1 MIKELINRRIQDI
14 SNNVDI
20 VVLKGFSASDIRS
33 NSVFPLLLTNILT
46 SDNKIDL
53 ECINSN
59 EILRT
64 IIELPANPRKPVL
77 MLYEPFLLFIS
88 SFNNIDILNKSFCI
102 LDNNLL
108 NCYENPTTCDIPDFD
123 SDEFQSI
130 ENESQIYA
138 PYYSFCEHIG
148 DRQFVQYNEP
158 IDLSSLNHIDIIP
171 FVTTDVFHFK
181 ETDGSTTNSLP
192 FLASSDGSIDNALRT
207 LYETGSLPYHQYR
220 IDVADKDDKRLGILS
235 HFCKLLGFKISYYL
249 AIEEN
254 NVEIRPE
261 LYSLMNEVWGYDS
274 FRELDIY
281 SNLNIDRSV
290 KKISQGE
297 IIETIIQQ
305 CEKAN
310 RGEGNKMQ
318 NVLLTS
324 PTGSGK
330 SLLFQLAAIYLAKKY
345 NLLTIVVS
353 PLVALMND
361 QVGNLIGNYDG
372 VATMNGTISANE
384 REQIKEDIQNGTKNI
399 LYLAPEL
406 LLSHSL
412 SSFIGSR
419 SLGLLVIDE
428 AHTVTTWGRDFRVDY
443 WFLGDYL
450 RQAKK
455 YLEKPFPIFA
465 LTATAVWDP
474 SGNNDMVFDTIR
486 SLYMDPCI
494 KYIGVVR
501 RENISFA
508 INNPQING
516 GYEDWRMRLTAS
528 RIREAIKERRKTIV
542 YFPFKILIQNLLSN
556 REYLQED
563 LGYVTEYHGDLM
575 ASSKNLNA
583 EYFRSGKCPI
593 MCATKAYGMGI
604 DVSDIAMVYHHA
616 PSGNLSDY
624 VQEIGRLAR
633 DPKIQGI
640 ARIDFTERD
649 FKYTRMLHGLSTIKT
664 RQLREV
670 LKKLMAIYRLKGE
683 KRNMLI
689 SATDFGYIFQDKNT
703 IQELDQKVKS
713 CLLLISN
720 DLKNKLRFNAIIVRP
735 KSLFTKMFLK
745 VPSSHRRAS
754 TKRYANYIQPI
765 RDHYGIYELNLEQLW
780 TDRFRKLSFPQFKK
794 EIMDGKV
801 FEEYSVEIMNKINL
815 SLLRSHIELV
825 RMELVSFFEQAKV
838 FLDYMAQNRKRLSYS
853 LMKEQLPNYYSDIER
868 EEFVDAFTLVY
879 ASKKSIGSDTGY
891 CRTYGKTNTSEE
903 SFQLIKHG
911 YGVVENLFLR
921 LFDEFIDNITIED
934 YCKPNNDIVL
944 LAELLNSL
952 HLADYLRSGGDAP
965 AIFVRINNPFYL
977 NDLVRSN
984 NYNNLILENIYKKYQ
999 FSETI
1004 FTHFF
1009 TTKMSDEQR
1018 WDFIEDYFLGAT
1030 EEDLLKYGKE

>member
-1 MIKELINRRIQDI
+1 MITQLIDKRIQDI
-14 SNNVDI
+14 STKVDI
-20 VVLKGFSASDIRS
+20 VVLKGFSVADVQS
-33 NSVFPLLLTNILT
+33 NLDFPLLLTNILT
-46 SDNKIDL
+46 PDNKINL
-53 ECINSN
+53 ESINSN

-64 IIELPANPRKPVL
+64 ILELPTNQGKPTL
-77 MLYEPFLLFIS
+77 MLYEPFLLFVS
-88 SFNNIDILNKSFCI
+88 NFSNLKILNKTFCI

-108 NCYENPTTCDIPDFD
+108 NCYENPTTSDIPDFD
-123 SDEFQSI
+123 SEEFQSI
-130 ENESQIYA
+130 DNENQIYA
-138 PYYSFCEHIG
+138 PYYSFCEHIDG
-148 DRQFVQYNEP
+148 RQFVQYNEP
-158 IDLSSLNHIDIIP
+158 VDLSSVHSIEVVPFIP
-171 FVTTDVFHFK
+171 SDNFQFEK
-181 ETDGSTTNSLP
+181 INESTRNDLP
-192 FLASSDGSIDNALRT
+192 FLASSDGSLDKALRT
-207 LYETGSLPYHQYR
+207 IYETGSLPYHQYR
-220 IDVADKDDKRLGILS
+220 IDVADKEDNRLGVLY
-235 HFCKLLGFKISYYL
+235 HFCKLMGITLSYFI
-249 AIEEN
+249 ASEEEA
-254 NVEIRPE
+254 VEIRPE
-261 LYSLMNEVWGYDS
+261 LYTLMKDVWGYDS

-290 KKISQGE
+290 RKISQGA
-297 IIETIIQQ
+297 IIETVIQQ

-310 RGEGNKMQ
+310 RGERNKMQ
-318 NVLLTS
+318 NILLTS

-330 SLLFQLAAIYLAKKY
+330 SLLFQLAAIYIANKY

-361 QVGNLIGNYDG
+361 QVDNLIGNYNG

-384 REQIKEDIQNGTKNI
+384 REQIKDDIQNGTKNI

-450 RQAKK
+450 RQSKK
-455 YLEKPFPIFA
+455 YLDKPFPIFA

-501 RENISFA
+501 RNNISFV
-508 INNPQING
+508 IDNPQVEG
-516 GYEDWRMRLTAS
+516 GYDDWRMNLTAS

-542 YFPFKILIQNLLSN
+542 YFPFKILIQKILSN

-563 LGYVTEYHGDLM
+563 LGYVTEYHGDLI
-575 ASSKNLNA
+575 ASKKHLNA

-604 DVSDIAMVYHHA
+604 DVPDIAMVYHHA

-633 DPKIQGI
+633 DPNIQGI

-670 LKKLMAIYRLKGE
+670 LNKLMAIYRLKGE

-689 SATDFGYIFQDKNT
+689 SATDFGYIFQEQNT

-735 KSLFTKMFLK
+735 KSLFTKMYLR
-745 VPSSHRRAS
+745 VPSSHNKAFNHNYS
-754 TKRYANYIQPI
+754 RYALPI
-765 RDHYGIYELNLEQLW
+765 SNHYCIYELNLEQLW
-780 TDRFRKLSFPQFKK
+780 IDRYRKLSFPQFKK
-794 EIMDGKV
+794 DIMDGKL
-801 FEEYSVEIMNKINL
+801 FEEYKVEIMNKINL
-815 SLLRSHIELV
+815 SILRSNIEQVRTELV
-825 RMELVSFFEQAKV
+825 LFFEQANH
-838 FLDYMAQNRKRLSYS
+838 FLDYMAQNRKRLPYS
-853 LMKEQLPNYYSDIER
+853 LIKQNLPNHYSDIER
-868 EEFVDAFTLVY
+868 EEFIDAFTLAY
-879 ASKKSIGSDTGY
+879 ASNKAIGSESGY
-891 CRTYGKTNTSEE
+891 CRIYGKTNTSEE
-903 SFQLIKHG
+903 SFQLVKHG
-911 YGVVENLFLR
+911 YGVVENLFLK
-921 LFDEFIDNITIED
+921 LFDNFITDNVIED
-934 YCKPNNDIVL
+934 YCNANNDIVL

-984 NYNNLILENIYKKYQ
+984 NYNNEILENIYKKYK

-1004 FTHFF
+1004 FSHFF
-1009 TTKMSDEQR
+1009 TTKMSDKQR
-1018 WDFIEDYFLGAT
+1018 WDFIEDYFLGAS
-1030 EEDLLKYGKE
+1030 EEDLLKYGKA